1 MTPHPD
7 SQPGPEP
14 HDHTHGSEPPPGV
27 AHGHGGADGAHA
39 ADRAP
44 RTRQEAP
51 VDHGG
56 GVPRYDDLAETPP
69 RPGGGEQQAEVA
81 DAARE
86 ALRESAGGAPA
97 GHDAHAG
104 HTMPEAPTGH
114 GGHGGHDKHA
124 GHSPEMFRAKFWG
137 SLALTVGVLA
147 FDEHFLGLIG
157 LRLPSVPFA
166 DYVAPVLGTALY
178 AYGGWPFLQG
188 ARRELGDRAPGMM
201 TLIALGISVAFVYSL
216 AVTLGLSAGMALWW
230 ELATLVTIMV
240 LGHWIEMASAQQ
252 AGRALEHLA
261 ELVPDVAHR
270 LVGGRAEN
278 VPVGSLA
285 EGDHVLVRP
294 GEQVPVDGAV
304 AEGASSVNEAFLTG
318 ESRPVEKAVG
328 AEVVAGSVNGEG
340 ALTVVVTRT
349 GERTTLSQ
357 IRRLVEEAQGSRSRF
372 QTLADRAA
380 GWLFYI
386 ALVSGVATFAV
397 WLALGATLDYAVVRA
412 VTVLVM
418 ACPHALGLAI
428 PLVVVNGTALAAK
441 HGLLVR
447 NREAFERARDV
458 RVVAFDK
465 TGTLTEGRHGL
476 RAVYADP
483 AGPSEDEALRLA
495 AALEARSE
503 HPLGAAIV
511 GEAERRGLAVP
522 PVEGFEVAAGR
533 GVSGTVEGTAYRI
546 GRPEWA
552 SESGGAFSDALRGGL
567 AEAEARGESVV
578 ALTDGTRVL
587 GLFALADRVRE
598 SAREAVT
605 RLRAA
610 GVEAVMITG
619 DAEAVAQTVAADL
632 GLTRVY
638 ARVLPADKA
647 ALIRSLREGTPG
659 GHPSAVAFVGDGIN
673 DAPALLEAD
682 LGVAIGAGTN
692 VAIESAD
699 VVLVKSDPLDAV
711 RALALSRATYRKMV
725 QNLFWAT
732 GYNVVALPLAAGVAA
747 PWGVV
752 LSPAVG
758 AVFMTASTVIV
769 AVNAVLLRRTR
780 LD

>member
-1 MTPHPD
+1 MDHLPGHVHPTTED
-7 SQPGPEP
+7 E
-14 HDHTHGSEPPPGV
+14 HD
-27 AHGHGGADGAHA
+27 
-39 ADRAP
+39 
-44 RTRQEAP
+44 
-51 VDHGG
+51 
-56 GVPRYDDLAETPP
+56 GVPRPDDLEPTPP
-69 RPGGGEQQAEVA
+69 RTGGGEQQAEVQ

-86 ALRESAGGAPA
+86 ALRQSAGGAPA
-97 GHDAHAG
+97 GHDAHAAHAG
-104 HTMPEAPTGH
+104 HDAP
-114 GGHGGHDKHA
+114 GGHGKHA
-124 GHSPEMFRAKFWG
+124 GHSPEMFQRKFWG

-147 FDEHFLGLIG
+147 FDEHFLGLVG
-157 LRLPSVPFA
+157 LRPLGVPFA
-166 DYVAPVLGTALY
+166 AYVAPVLGTALY

-216 AVTLGLSAGMALWW
+216 AVVLGLSAGMALWW

-240 LGHWIEMASAQQ
+240 LGHWIEMASAQS

-261 ELVPDVAHR
+261 SLVPDVAHR
-270 LVGGRAEN
+270 LVGGRAED

-304 AEGASSVNEAFLTG
+304 TEGASSVNEAFLTG
-318 ESRPVEKAVG
+318 ESRLVEKAVG

-340 ALTVVVTRT
+340 ALTVAVTRT

-372 QTLADRAA
+372 QNLADRAA

-397 WLALGATLDYAVVRA
+397 WLLLGAALDYAVIRA

-476 RAVYADP
+476 RAVTVDP
-483 AGPSEDEALRLA
+483 AFTLAEDDALRIA

-503 HPLGAAIV
+503 HPLGAAV
-511 GEAERRGLAVP
+511 VAEAERRGLAVP
-522 PVEGFEVAAGR
+522 AVEGFEVSAGR
-533 GVSGTVEGTAYRI
+533 GVSGTVEGAAVRI

-552 SESGGAFSDALRGGL
+552 AETGAAFPDALTNAL
-567 AEAEARGESVV
+567 KEAEARGEGVV
-578 ALTDGTRVL
+578 ALMDGERVL

-598 SAREAVT
+598 SAREAVA
-605 RLRAA
+605 RLKAE

-619 DAEAVAQTVAADL
+619 DAEAVAQTVAAEL
-632 GLTRVY
+632 GIARFH

-647 ALIRSLREGTPG
+647 ALIRSLREGG
-659 GHPSAVAFVGDGIN
+659 AVAFVGDGIN

-682 LGVAIGAGTN
+682 FGVAIGAGTN

-699 VVLVKSDPLDAV
+699 VVLVKSDPLDVV

>member
-1 MTPHPD
+1 M
-7 SQPGPEP
+7 
-14 HDHTHGSEPPPGV
+14 HDHDQTP
-27 AHGHGGADGAHA
+27 
-39 ADRAP
+39 DRPAP
-44 RTRQEAP
+44 
-51 VDHGG
+51 
-56 GVPRYDDLAETPP
+56 L
-69 RPGGGEQQAEVA
+69 RPGGGEYQAQIE
-81 DAARE
+81 DAARDGL
-86 ALRESAGGAPA
+86 AS
-97 GHDAHAG
+97 DAHASHDG
-104 HTMPEAPTGH
+104 HHAVDHGSDH
-114 GGHGGHDKHA
+114 GGDHGGHDKHA

-147 FDEHFLGLIG
+147 FDEHFLGLFG
-157 LRLPSVPFA
+157 LRPLAVPFA
-166 DYVAPVLGTALY
+166 AWIAPVLGTALY

-188 ARRELGDRAPGMM
+188 ARRELGARAPGMM
-201 TLIALGISVAFVYSL
+201 TLIALGISVAYFYSL

-240 LGHWIEMASAQQ
+240 LGHWIEMASAQS
-252 AGRALEHLA
+252 ASRALDHLA
-261 ELVPDVAHR
+261 SLVPDVAHR
-270 LVGGRAEN
+270 LVGGRVED
-278 VPVGSLA
+278 VPVSALR
-285 EGDHVLVRP
+285 EGDLVLVRP
-294 GEQVPVDGAV
+294 GEQVPVDGSV
-304 AEGASSVNEAFLTG
+304 TEGASSVNEAFLTG
-318 ESRPVEKAVG
+318 ESKLVEKEVG

-340 ALTVVVTRT
+340 ALTLSITRT
-349 GERTTLSQ
+349 GEQTTLSQ
-357 IRRLVEEAQGSRSRF
+357 IRRLVEEAQSSRSRF
-372 QTLADRAA
+372 QNLADRAA

-386 ALVSGVATFAV
+386 ALASGVATFVA
-397 WLALGATLDYAVVRA
+397 WLVLGATLDYAVIRS

-447 NREAFERARDV
+447 NREAFERARNV

-465 TGTLTEGRHGL
+465 TGTLTEGQHGL

-483 AGPSEDEALRLA
+483 SGGGPSEDDALRLA

-511 GEAERRGLAVP
+511 DEAERRGLEVP
-522 PVEGFEVAAGR
+522 AIEGFEVAAGR
-533 GVSGTVEGTAYRI
+533 GVSGTVDGTAYRI

-552 SESGGAFSDALRGGL
+552 AETGAAFPDVLRRGL
-567 AEAEARGESVV
+567 AEAEGRGEGVV
-578 ALTDGTRVL
+578 ALMDGARVL
-587 GLFALADRVRE
+587 GLFALADRVRQ
-598 SAREAVT
+598 SAKEAVT
-605 RLRAA
+605 RLRAE
-610 GVEAVMITG
+610 GVETVMITG

-632 GLTRVY
+632 GLTRY
-638 ARVLPADKA
+638 HARVLPADKA
-647 ALIRSLREGTPG
+647 ALIRTLREAGP
-659 GHPSAVAFVGDGIN
+659 VAFVGDGIN

-699 VVLVKSDPLDAV
+699 VVLVKDDPLDVV

-732 GYNVVALPLAAGVAA
+732 GYNVVALPLAAGVLA
-747 PWGVV
+747 PWGLV

-780 LD
+780 LA